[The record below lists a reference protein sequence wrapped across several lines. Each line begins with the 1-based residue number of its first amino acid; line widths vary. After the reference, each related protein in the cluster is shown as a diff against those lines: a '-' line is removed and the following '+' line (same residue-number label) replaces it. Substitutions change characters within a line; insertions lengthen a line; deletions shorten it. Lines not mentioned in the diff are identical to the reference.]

1 MAWRKKEKAHLSDD
15 QFGKEVAS
23 VDDDGCNE
31 FVQKLKDD
39 PEISAI
45 FLYDDIG
52 LGLGPKHKRDKGI
65 QYVVHNADGSTDN
78 GTVDTNEC
86 PQSVKDQVKI
96 SRADKG
102 NVTGKVLIAAAWTTK
117 EESVR
122 FQRRPEVVSWGV
134 TEGTNRE
141 CRGASSS
148 ASTMGPTW

>member
-1 MAWRKKEKAHLSDD
+1 MTLA
-15 QFGKEVAS
+15 
-23 VDDDGCNE
+23 
-31 FVQKLKDD
+31 
-39 PEISAI
+39 
-45 FLYDDIG
+45 
-52 LGLGPKHKRDKGI
+52 LGLVPSTSATKAGI

-122 FQRRPEVVSWGV
+122 FQRRPLKW
-134 TEGTNRE
+134 
-141 CRGASSS
+141 S
-148 ASTMGPTW
+148 AGM